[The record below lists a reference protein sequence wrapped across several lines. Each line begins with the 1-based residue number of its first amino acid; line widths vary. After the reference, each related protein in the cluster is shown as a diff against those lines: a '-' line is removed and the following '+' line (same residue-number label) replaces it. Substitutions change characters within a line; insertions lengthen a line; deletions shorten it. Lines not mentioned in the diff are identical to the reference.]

1 MARELAEK
9 GTERVSPRDRGVA
22 SRLGVEPDS
31 PELAAAERYL
41 VLEDYIRPSSP
52 DHKDGTFIITEFGW
66 KDLGYQLSSEGWR
79 VSPFGRGCSGSRE
92 GAAVHGARR
101 TQHER
106 EPRARRQ
113 RYRPRRAHPAGQ
125 TVCTEPC

>member
-41 VLEDYIRPSSP
+41 VLEDYIRPSYP
-52 DHKDGTFIITEFGW
+52 NHKDGAFIITEFGW
-66 KDLGYQLSSEGWR
+66 QDLGYQLSSEGFLR
-79 VSPFGRGCSGSRE
+79 KPFWKRLF
-92 GAAVHGARR
+92 GA
-101 TQHER
+101 
-106 EPRARRQ
+106 
-113 RYRPRRAHPAGQ
+113 
-125 TVCTEPC
+125 